1 MSIKTCHGLPW
12 FAPREKK
19 TFDKQEFSALY
30 AAGPVAGRPVYIG
43 HTRKFPERMTNLKS
57 EFKGDFAVHSV
68 VWTEGDLLARR
79 IMVEAEAILDKAK
92 RRLRSNLFDITP
104 DLAQQAI
111 LIAAEKSG
119 VRLLSHD
126 QMLAKVR
133 IIRENIIDAAVQESN
148 VVEKI
153 DWNGFDHGM
162 TSDEGRA
169 ELDLIRGSLGDLHL
183 VASSTRR

>member
-1 MSIKTCHGLPW
+1 MKKAHTLMSNKRCHGLPW

-30 AAGPVAGRPVYIG
+30 AAGPAAGRPVYIG
-43 HTRKFPERMTNLKS
+43 HTRNFPERMTNLKS
-57 EFKGDFAVHSV
+57 EFKGDFRVHSV

-104 DLAQQAI
+104 DLAQQVV
-111 LIAAEKSG
+111 LMAAEKSG
-119 VRLLSHD
+119 VRLLLHV

-133 IIRENIIDAAVQESN
+133 AIRENMIDAAVRESSA
-148 VVEKI
+148 VEKI
-153 DWNGFDHGM
+153 DWNGFEEGFKI
-162 TSDEGRA
+162 DEGRA
-169 ELDLIRGSLGDLHL
+169 ELDLVISGRS
-183 VASSTRR
+183 